1 MLNAETK
8 SPALLLAQGF
18 WLTLYAYKRN
28 VELLVTSVYHH
39 LCNVFKPIIT
49 RLDMTILAQLRPK
62 HIVPYINSNTAKF
75 SDVNSRLHET
85 VSDRKMVDSDVLGK
99 ITKSASKPIFKGLGD
114 DFVILRSK
122 ACLRVKRFLLQDEAC
137 KLLPSERV
145 NNCLK
150 KRISKDKGVIVKYN
164 SVTKHACYSNLQSCS
179 SVWNCPV
186 CAAKISEQRR
196 TELKQGIARHRKNGG
211 YVYLLTLTNSHH
223 YGDNLALLM
232 SGQKK
237 ALKYL
242 WSDRKTK
249 EHFAKIGKIGHITA
263 SEVTHGK
270 NGFHPHFHI
279 LLFSDRQIDIK
290 ALQKFIAKE
299 WQHCCRKAKLKEPS
313 LEHGCDI
320 TDGKFADRYVSK
332 WGLEEEMT
340 KGHIKKGREGGNTPF
355 DLLRLSEGGCERSGQ
370 LFQQYAAAYKGKRQL
385 SWSKGLKDLL
395 LIEEVTDKEAAEM
408 EDEESIEE
416 QELAQ
421 EIWRLIL
428 IYKKRAEVLKAIE
441 LDKLDSANRFD
452 MLIED
457 LAQRYV
463 IEYQDKM
470 MRDAD
475 MISSRA
481 EYLEQVEMS

>member
-1 MLNAETK
+1 MIPQNPSFSIVSNRSSSIL
-8 SPALLLAQGF
+8 
-18 WLTLYAYKRN
+18 
-28 VELLVTSVYHH
+28 TSVSKNPS
-39 LCNVFKPIIT
+39 LKI
-49 RLDMTILAQLRPK
+49 DSQ
-62 HIVPYINSNTAKF
+62 NSANFGHK
-75 SDVNSRLHET
+75 SDVRNL
-85 VSDRKMVDSDVLGK
+85 DLGK
-99 ITKSASKPIFKGLGD
+99 ITKSASTPVFSGLGD

-137 KLLPSERV
+137 RLLPSERV

-164 SVTKHACYSNLQSCS
+164 SVTKHACYSNLQSCG
-179 SVWNCPV
+179 SVWNCAV

-196 TELKQGIARHRKNGG
+196 SELKQGIAKHRKNGG
-211 YVYLLTLTNSHH
+211 HVYLLTLTNSHH
-223 YGDNLALLM
+223 YGDNLEQLM
-232 SGQKK
+232 AGQKK

-355 DLLRLSEGGCERSGQ
+355 DLLRLSESGCEESGR
-370 LFQQYAAAYKGKRQL
+370 LFQKYAAAYKGKRQL
-385 SWSKGLKDLL
+385 SWSKGLKKLL
-395 LIEEVTDKEAAEM
+395 LVEEITDQQAAES
-408 EDEESIEE
+408 EDDDSIEE
-416 QELAQ
+416 QELAM

-428 IYKKRAEVLKAIE
+428 IYKARGELLKVFE
-441 LDKLDSANRFD
+441 LDKFDNGNRFD
-452 MLIED
+452 MLITD
-457 LAQRYV
+457 LAERYV
-463 IEYQDKM
+463 VDYRDKM

-475 MISSRA
+475 MISARA
-481 EYLEQVEMS
+481 EHLKLLRSFPNI

>member
-1 MLNAETK
+1 
-8 SPALLLAQGF
+8 
-18 WLTLYAYKRN
+18 
-28 VELLVTSVYHH
+28 
-39 LCNVFKPIIT
+39 
-49 RLDMTILAQLRPK
+49 MTILAQPCPK
-62 HIVPYINSNTAKF
+62 NAAYIAPYTKSNISSSNNTNPSKNITGRA
-75 SDVNSRLHET
+75 SA
-85 VSDRKMVDSDVLGK
+85 LGK
-99 ITKSASKPIFKGLGD
+99 ITKSASKPVFKGLGD

-137 KLLPSERV
+137 RLLPAERV

-150 KRISKDKGVIVKYN
+150 NRISKEKGVVVKYN
-164 SVTKHACYSNLQSCS
+164 KVTKTASYSNLQTCG

-196 TELKQGIARHRKNGG
+196 SELKKGIAQHRKNGG

-223 YGDNLALLM
+223 FGDNLEQLM
-232 SGQKK
+232 AGQKK

-249 EHFAKIGKIGHITA
+249 EHFAELGKVGHITA
-263 SEVTHGK
+263 NEVTHGK
-270 NGFHPHFHI
+270 NGWHPHMHI
-279 LLFSDRQIDIK
+279 LLFFDAAVDIK
-290 ALQKFIAKE
+290 ALQKFIAE
-299 WQHCCRKAKLKEPS
+299 YWQHCCKKAKLKEPS

-355 DLLRLSEGGCERSGQ
+355 DLLRLSEAGCERSGR

-385 SWSKGLKDLL
+385 SWSSGLKKLL
-395 LIEEVTDKEAAEM
+395 LVEEVTDKEAAES
-408 EDEESIEE
+408 EDEDSIEE
-416 QELAQ
+416 QELAL

-428 IYKKRAEVLKAIE
+428 IYKKRGEVLKAIE
-441 LDKLDSANRFD
+441 LDRLDNANRFD

-463 IEYQDKM
+463 IEYQDKI

>member
-1 MLNAETK
+1 
-8 SPALLLAQGF
+8 
-18 WLTLYAYKRN
+18 
-28 VELLVTSVYHH
+28 
-39 LCNVFKPIIT
+39 
-49 RLDMTILAQLRPK
+49 MTILAQIRSK
-62 HIVPYINSNTAKF
+62 HIVPYTNSNTAKC

-85 VSDRKMVDSDVLGK
+85 VSDKITLDSDVLGK
-99 ITKSASKPIFKGLGD
+99 ITKYASTPVFSGLGA

-137 KLLPSERV
+137 RLLPSERV

-164 SVTKHACYSNLQSCS
+164 SVTKHACYSNLQSCG

-196 TELKQGIARHRKNGG
+196 SELKQGIARHRKNGG
-211 YVYLLTLTNSHH
+211 YVYLITLTNSHH

-249 EHFAKIGKIGHITA
+249 EHFAAIGKIGHITA

-279 LLFSDRQIDIK
+279 LLFSDREVDIK

-320 TDGKFADRYVSK
+320 TDGKFADRYVAK

-355 DLLRLSEGGCERSGQ
+355 DLLRLSESGCERSGR

-385 SWSKGLKDLL
+385 NWSNGLKKLL
-395 LIEEVTDKEAAEM
+395 LVEEVTDKEAAEM

-428 IYKKRAEVLKAIE
+428 IYKKRGEVLKAIE
-441 LDKLDSANRFD
+441 LDKLDNANRFD

>member
-1 MLNAETK
+1 
-8 SPALLLAQGF
+8 
-18 WLTLYAYKRN
+18 
-28 VELLVTSVYHH
+28 
-39 LCNVFKPIIT
+39 
-49 RLDMTILAQLRPK
+49 MTILAQIRSK
-62 HIVPYINSNTAKF
+62 HIVPYTNSNIAKC

-85 VSDRKMVDSDVLGK
+85 VPDRKIVDPRALGK
-99 ITKSASKPIFKGLGD
+99 ITKYASTPVFSGLGA

-164 SVTKHACYSNLQSCS
+164 SVTKAACYSNLQACG

-196 TELKQGIARHRKNGG
+196 SELKKGIARHRKNGG

-279 LLFSDRQIDIK
+279 LLFSDVEIDIE
-290 ALQKFIAKE
+290 ALQNFIARE

-355 DLLRLSEGGCERSGQ
+355 DLLRLSEAGCERSGR

-385 SWSKGLKDLL
+385 NWSNGLKKLL
-395 LIEEVTDKEAAEM
+395 LVEEVTDKEAAER
-408 EDEESIEE
+408 EDEESVEE
-416 QELAQ
+416 RDLAL

-428 IYKKRAEVLKAIE
+428 IYKKRGEVLKAIE
-441 LDKLDSANRFD
+441 LDKLDNANRFD

-463 IEYQDKM
+463 IEYRDKM

-475 MISSRA
+475 MISARA
-481 EYLEQVEMS
+481 EYLEESALA